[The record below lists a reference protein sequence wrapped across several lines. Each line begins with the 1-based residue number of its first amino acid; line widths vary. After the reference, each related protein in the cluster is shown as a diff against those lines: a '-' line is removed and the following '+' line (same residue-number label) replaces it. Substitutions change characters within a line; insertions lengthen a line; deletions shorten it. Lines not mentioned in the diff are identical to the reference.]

1 MVDAAALKKNYFV
14 VFGVLIALTLLTAG
28 VAYLDFGRLN
38 VAIAL
43 AIAIAKALLVMV
55 VFMHLNHSSQL
66 VRIFAATGIFWLLI
80 LFTFT
85 LSDYF
90 TR

>member
-1 MVDAAALKKNYFV
+1 MVDAAAAKKNYFV
-14 VFGVLIALTLLTAG
+14 VFAVLIALTLVTAG
-28 VAYLDFGRLN
+28 VAYIDFGRFN
-38 VAIAL
+38 VVIAL
-43 AIAIAKALLVMV
+43 TIAIAKAVLVMV

-66 VRIFAATGIFWLLI
+66 ARIFAATGIFWLLI

-85 LSDYF
+85 LSDYL

>member
-1 MVDAAALKKNYFV
+1 MVDAAASKKNYFV

-43 AIAIAKALLVMV
+43 TIAIVKALLVMV